1 MTVKL
6 PGRFPFAVGAKTSLY
21 AQFLPGASATPQVP
35 LEIWKS
41 PTIRTP
47 INWML
52 TLPELVALTFFALLR
67 LPNFAAKFAERG

>member
-6 PGRFPFAVGAKTSLY
+6 PGRFPFAVGEKASLY
-21 AQFLPGASATPQVP
+21 AQFLRGASATPQLP
-35 LEIWKS
+35 REIWKS
-41 PTIRTP
+41 PVIRTP